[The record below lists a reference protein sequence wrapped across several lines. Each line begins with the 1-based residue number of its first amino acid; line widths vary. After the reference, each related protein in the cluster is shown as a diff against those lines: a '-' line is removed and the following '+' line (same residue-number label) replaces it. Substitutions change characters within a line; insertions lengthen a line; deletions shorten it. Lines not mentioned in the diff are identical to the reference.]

1 MAHGSS
7 SEQAAMP
14 LGLVGVGEV
23 DITGAAAV
31 ASAVCHATGRRIREP
46 PITLDK
52 LL

>member
-23 DITGAAAV
+23 DI
-31 ASAVCHATGRRIREP
+31 SAVCHATGRRIREP